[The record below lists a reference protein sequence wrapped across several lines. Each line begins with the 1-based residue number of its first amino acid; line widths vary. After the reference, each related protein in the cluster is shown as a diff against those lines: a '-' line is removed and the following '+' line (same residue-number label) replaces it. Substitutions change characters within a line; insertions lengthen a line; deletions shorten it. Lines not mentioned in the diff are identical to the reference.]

1 MKSEH
6 CTKITK
12 RTNKLY
18 FVSYAYMNLF
28 TRRLSIWEK
37 LSAESKSTLWHKIVT
52 DTPVEREKNES
63 TVGRHTATHFISTLP
78 ISVFIT
84 STVIADIWRHGDGVR
99 QGMRWAVRW
108 SNRRQT
114 VKTDYL
120 NPKEMPQS
128 PCVFTS
134 TASMPGQSGTTRVK
148 LWWMLTMDTLVNN
161 FTIYICFLSLK
172 ELNWNLSYLKLVF
185 HSNLKPSNNWKFTTR
200 QNRFRTLQGQAAVLW
215 SARLKPAD
223 GVACDSACQQ
233 LF

>member
-12 RTNKLY
+12 RTNKLFRLFCLLCIYEHNYKKIIYLREVICWEQVY
-18 FVSYAYMNLF
+18 FMTQNSNRHSSR
-28 TRRLSIWEK
+28 TEEKWEYCRK
-37 LSAESKSTLWHKIVT
+37 
-52 DTPVEREKNES
+52 
-63 TVGRHTATHFISTLP
+63 THISTLP

-134 TASMPGQSGTTRVK
+134 TASMPVQSGTTRVK

-161 FTIYICFLSLK
+161 FTIYICFLSSK
-172 ELNWNLSYLKLVF
+172 
-185 HSNLKPSNNWKFTTR
+185 
-200 QNRFRTLQGQAAVLW
+200 
-215 SARLKPAD
+215 
-223 GVACDSACQQ
+223 
-233 LF
+233 

>member
-12 RTNKLY
+12 RTNKL
-18 FVSYAYMNLF
+18 FRLF
-28 TRRLSIWEK
+28 CLLCTYEHNYKKIIYLREITCW
-37 LSAESKSTLWHKIVT
+37 ESKSTLWHKIVT
-52 DTPVEREKNES
+52 DTPVEWKKNES

-161 FTIYICFLSLK
+161 FTIYICFLSSK
-172 ELNWNLSYLKLVF
+172 
-185 HSNLKPSNNWKFTTR
+185 
-200 QNRFRTLQGQAAVLW
+200 
-215 SARLKPAD
+215 
-223 GVACDSACQQ
+223 
-233 LF
+233 

>member
-12 RTNKLY
+12 RTNKL
-18 FVSYAYMNLF
+18 FRLF
-28 TRRLSIWEK
+28 CLLCIYELNYKKIIYLREVICW
-37 LSAESKSTLWHKIVT
+37 ESKSTLWHKIVT

-134 TASMPGQSGTTRVK
+134 TASMPVQSGTTRVK

-161 FTIYICFLSLK
+161 FTIYICFLSSK
-172 ELNWNLSYLKLVF
+172 
-185 HSNLKPSNNWKFTTR
+185 
-200 QNRFRTLQGQAAVLW
+200 
-215 SARLKPAD
+215 
-223 GVACDSACQQ
+223 
-233 LF
+233 